1 MYQGKFESKN
11 RANRTPVTHEE
22 SQSEPQQRVYKPH
35 QSASEAARQQIPQA
49 RPQQPRQ
56 NPYGQQ
62 GQQNPYGQRQNPYG
76 QQPRQNPGSQQGR
89 PQGTQPYGQQSR
101 PYPQGARPQQ
111 APYPNMQRPS
121 APAKPQKRG
130 PRLGGIIFYTLYFMF
145 IAVFGVGL
153 LLGLNWLDN
162 WLVEYEAAQPT
173 VKCQEVFDQLF
184 SNPDWGNLYDLA
196 GVQDTAYEGKDAFV
210 AYMTEKVGSTP
221 LTYVQTSAGL
231 SEAKKYFVKLGDE
244 RIASF
249 TLVNAKE
256 DKKTEIPDWQFGK
269 VELFFDRADGYLIQ
283 IVDGHTAFVNGVAL
297 DDSFIIQIT
306 SSSAAD
312 YLPVGTTG
320 AKTDILSIT
329 GLMMKPTV
337 TVKDQTGADMPV
349 SYDEEKGMFVEQTES
364 NTITEEEQA
373 AVTGALKA
381 YGEFMI
387 NASGARASLAKYY
400 DTSADAYKDILK
412 IGSEL
417 WMNKDNGHRFT
428 AESVTDYCKY
438 SDDLFSARGHVTMNV
453 TLKDGNTRDYE
464 LDMALFFRKSNGS
477 WKCYGSTNED
487 VTKPVGKVRLTFID
501 NNGTTL
507 VDDFFETDATT
518 LTTPVLSAPE
528 GKVFS
533 GWYTEKTVD
542 GHKELT
548 IMFQPDENGKVT
560 IPSGTTLEPMTLHP
574 LFEDASAAASTEA
587 TTE

>member
-1 MYQGKFESKN
+1 MYQGKFEAKN
-11 RANRTPVTHEE
+11 RSARTPVPEE
-22 SQSEPQQRVYKPH
+22 PQSEPQQRVYKPH

-76 QQPRQNPGSQQGR
+76 QQPRQNPGSTQGR
-89 PQGTQPYGQQSR
+89 PQGG
-101 PYPQGARPQQ
+101 RPQQ
-111 APYPNMQRPS
+111 PPYPNMQRPT

-130 PRLGGIIFYTLYFMF
+130 PRLGGIIFYTLYFML
-145 IAVFGVGL
+145 IAVFAVGM

-221 LTYVQTSAGL
+221 LTYVETSAGL
-231 SEAKKYFVKLGDE
+231 SGDKKYFVKLGDE

-249 TLVNAKE
+249 TLEGKQ
-256 DKKTEIPDWQFGK
+256 DKVTDIPDWQFGK

-297 DDSFIIQIT
+297 DDSFVIQIT

-320 AKTDILSIT
+320 AKTDVLSVT

-364 NTITEEEQA
+364 NTITEEEQT

-438 SDDLFSARGHVTMNV
+438 SDELFSARGHVTMNV

-464 LDMALFFRKSNGS
+464 LDMALFFRKSNGA
-477 WKCYGSTNED
+477 WKCYGMTNED

-501 NNGTTL
+501 GNGTTL
-507 VDDFFETDATT
+507 VDDFFETDAST

-533 GWYTEKTVD
+533 GCYTEKTVD

-560 IPSGTTLEPMTLHP
+560 IPSGTTLEPMTLRP
-574 LFEDASAAASTEA
+574 LFEDAASAASTEA
-587 TTE
+587 ATEEVTEG

>member
-1 MYQGKFESKN
+1 MYQGKFEAKN
-11 RANRTPVTHEE
+11 RSNRMPVPEE
-22 SQSEPQQRVYKPH
+22 PQSEPQQRVYKPH

-56 NPYGQQ
+56 NPNGQQ

-76 QQPRQNPGSQQGR
+76 QQPRQNPGSTQGR
-89 PQGTQPYGQQSR
+89 PQGS
-101 PYPQGARPQQ
+101 RPQQ
-111 APYPNMQRPS
+111 PPYPNMQRPT

-130 PRLGGIIFYTLYFMF
+130 PRLGGIIFYTLYFML
-145 IAVFGVGL
+145 IAVFAVGM

-221 LTYVQTSAGL
+221 LTYVETSAGL
-231 SEAKKYFVKLGDE
+231 SGDKKYFVKLGDE

-249 TLVNAKE
+249 TLEGKQ
-256 DKKTEIPDWQFGK
+256 DKVTDIPDWQFGK

-297 DDSFIIQIT
+297 DDSFVIQIT

-364 NTITEEEQA
+364 NTITEEEQTV
-373 AVTGALKA
+373 VTGALKA

-438 SDDLFSARGHVTMNV
+438 SDELFSARGHVTMNV

-464 LDMALFFRKSNGS
+464 LDMALFFRKSNGA
-477 WKCYGSTNED
+477 WKCYGMTNED

-501 NNGTTL
+501 GNGTTL
-507 VDDFFETDATT
+507 VDDFFETDAST

-560 IPSGTTLEPMTLHP
+560 IPSGTTLEPMTLRP

-587 TTE
+587 ATEDVTEG

>member
-1 MYQGKFESKN
+1 MYQGKFEAKN
-11 RANRTPVTHEE
+11 RSNRMPVPEE
-22 SQSEPQQRVYKPH
+22 PQSEPQQRVYKPH

-56 NPYGQQ
+56 NPNGQQ
-62 GQQNPYGQRQNPYG
+62 GRQDPYGQRQNPYG
-76 QQPRQNPGSQQGR
+76 QQPRQNPGSTQGR
-89 PQGTQPYGQQSR
+89 PQGS
-101 PYPQGARPQQ
+101 RPQQ
-111 APYPNMQRPS
+111 PPYPNMQRPT

-130 PRLGGIIFYTLYFMF
+130 PRLGGIIFYTLYFML
-145 IAVFGVGL
+145 IAVFAVGM

-221 LTYVQTSAGL
+221 LTYVETSAGL
-231 SEAKKYFVKLGDE
+231 SGDKKYFVKLGDE

-249 TLVNAKE
+249 TLEGKQ
-256 DKKTEIPDWQFGK
+256 DKVTDIPDWQFGK

-297 DDSFIIQIT
+297 DDSFVIQIT

-320 AKTDILSIT
+320 AKTDVLSVT

-364 NTITEEEQA
+364 NTITEEEQT

-438 SDDLFSARGHVTMNV
+438 SDELFSARGHVTMNV

-464 LDMALFFRKSNGS
+464 LDMALFFRKSNGA
-477 WKCYGSTNED
+477 WKCYGMTNED

-501 NNGTTL
+501 GNGTTL
-507 VDDFFETDATT
+507 VDDFFETDAST

-560 IPSGTTLEPMTLHP
+560 IPSGTTLEPMTLRP

-587 TTE
+587 ATEAVTEG

>member
-1 MYQGKFESKN
+1 MYQGKFEAKN
-11 RANRTPVTHEE
+11 RSARTPVPEE
-22 SQSEPQQRVYKPH
+22 PQSEPQQRVYKPH

-76 QQPRQNPGSQQGR
+76 QQPRQNPGSTQGR
-89 PQGTQPYGQQSR
+89 PQGS
-101 PYPQGARPQQ
+101 RPQQ
-111 APYPNMQRPS
+111 PPYPNMQRPT

-130 PRLGGIIFYTLYFMF
+130 PRLGGIIFYTLYFML
-145 IAVFGVGL
+145 IAVFAVGM

-221 LTYVQTSAGL
+221 LTYVETSAGL
-231 SEAKKYFVKLGDE
+231 SGDKKYFVKLGDE

-249 TLVNAKE
+249 TLEGKQ
-256 DKKTEIPDWQFGK
+256 DKVTDIPDWQFGK

-297 DDSFIIQIT
+297 DDSFVIQIT

-337 TVKDQTGADMPV
+337 TVKDQTGGDMPV
-349 SYDEEKGMFVEQTES
+349 SYDEEKGMFVEQTEE
-364 NTITEEEQA
+364 NTITDEQRN
-373 AVTGALKA
+373 AVVGAMKA
-381 YGEFMI
+381 YAEYSI
-387 NASGARASLAKYY
+387 RATDSRKNLAIYY
-400 DTSADAYKDILK
+400 DTNGDAYKDIMQAVT
-412 IGSEL
+412 S
-417 WMNKDNGHRFT
+417 WNTDRGHRFMD
-428 AESVTDYCKY
+428 ESVTDYCRY
-438 SDDLFSARGHVTMNV
+438 SEDLFSARGRIVMNT
-453 TLKDGNTRDYE
+453 TLKDGNTTDYTVD
-464 LDMALFFRKSNGS
+464 LAMFFRKTNGS
-477 WKCYGSTNED
+477 WKCYAMTNED

-501 NNGTTL
+501 GNGTTL
-507 VDDFFETDATT
+507 VDDFFETDAAT

-560 IPSGTTLEPMTLHP
+560 IPSGTTLEPMTLRP

-587 TTE
+587 ATEDVTEG

>member
-1 MYQGKFESKN
+1 MYQGKFEAKN
-11 RANRTPVTHEE
+11 RSARMPVPEE
-22 SQSEPQQRVYKPH
+22 PQSEPQQRVYKPH

-56 NPYGQQ
+56 NPYAQQ

-76 QQPRQNPGSQQGR
+76 QQPRQNPGSTQGR
-89 PQGTQPYGQQSR
+89 PQGS
-101 PYPQGARPQQ
+101 RPQQ
-111 APYPNMQRPS
+111 PPYPNMQRPT

-130 PRLGGIIFYTLYFMF
+130 PRLGGIIFYTLYFML
-145 IAVFGVGL
+145 IAVFAVGM

-221 LTYVQTSAGL
+221 LTYVETSAGL
-231 SEAKKYFVKLGDE
+231 SGDKKYFVKLGDE

-249 TLVNAKE
+249 TLEGKQ
-256 DKKTEIPDWQFGK
+256 DKVTDIPDWQFGK

-297 DDSFIIQIT
+297 DDSFVIQIT

-337 TVKDQTGADMPV
+337 TVKDQTGGDMPV

-364 NTITEEEQA
+364 NTITEEEQT

-438 SDDLFSARGHVTMNV
+438 SDELFSARGHVTMNV

-464 LDMALFFRKSNGS
+464 LDMALFFRKSNGA
-477 WKCYGSTNED
+477 WKCYGMTNED

-501 NNGTTL
+501 GNGTTL
-507 VDDFFETDATT
+507 VDDFFETDAST

-560 IPSGTTLEPMTLHP
+560 IPSGTTLEPMTLRP

-587 TTE
+587 ATEDVTEG

>member
-1 MYQGKFESKN
+1 MYQGKFEAKN
-11 RANRTPVTHEE
+11 RSARMPVPEE
-22 SQSEPQQRVYKPH
+22 PQSEPQQRVYKPH

-76 QQPRQNPGSQQGR
+76 QQPRQNPGSTQGR
-89 PQGTQPYGQQSR
+89 PQGG
-101 PYPQGARPQQ
+101 RPQQ
-111 APYPNMQRPS
+111 PPYPNMQRPT

-130 PRLGGIIFYTLYFMF
+130 PRLGGIIFYTLYFML
-145 IAVFGVGL
+145 IAVFAVGM

-210 AYMTEKVGSTP
+210 AYMSEKVGSTP
-221 LTYVQTSAGL
+221 LTYVETSAGL
-231 SEAKKYFVKLGDE
+231 SGDKKYFVKLGDE

-249 TLVNAKE
+249 TLEGKQ
-256 DKKTEIPDWQFGK
+256 DKVTDIPDWQFGK

-297 DDSFIIQIT
+297 DDSFVIQIT

-320 AKTDILSIT
+320 AKTDVLSVT

-337 TVKDQTGADMPV
+337 TVKDQTGAEMPV

-364 NTITEEEQA
+364 NTITEEEQT

-438 SDDLFSARGHVTMNV
+438 SDELFSARGHVTMNV

-477 WKCYGSTNED
+477 WKCYGMTNED

-501 NNGTTL
+501 GNGTTL
-507 VDDFFETDATT
+507 VDDFFETDAST

-560 IPSGTTLEPMTLHP
+560 IPSGTTLEPMTLRP
-574 LFEDASAAASTEA
+574 LFEDAASAASTEA
-587 TTE
+587 VTEAVTEG

>member
-1 MYQGKFESKN
+1 MYQGKFEAKN
-11 RANRTPVTHEE
+11 RSARTPVPEE
-22 SQSEPQQRVYKPH
+22 PQSEPQQRVYKPH

-76 QQPRQNPGSQQGR
+76 QQPRQNPGSTQGR
-89 PQGTQPYGQQSR
+89 PQGG
-101 PYPQGARPQQ
+101 RPQQ
-111 APYPNMQRPS
+111 PPYPNMQRPT

-130 PRLGGIIFYTLYFMF
+130 PRLGGIIFYTLYFML
-145 IAVFGVGL
+145 IAVFAVGM

-221 LTYVQTSAGL
+221 LTYVETSAGL
-231 SEAKKYFVKLGDE
+231 SGDKKYFVKLGDE

-249 TLVNAKE
+249 TLEGKQ
-256 DKKTEIPDWQFGK
+256 DKVTDIPDWQFGK

-297 DDSFIIQIT
+297 DDSFVIQIT

-320 AKTDILSIT
+320 AKTDVLSVT

-364 NTITEEEQA
+364 NTITEEEQT

-438 SDDLFSARGHVTMNV
+438 SDELFSARGHVTMNV

-464 LDMALFFRKSNGS
+464 LDMALFFRKSNGA
-477 WKCYGSTNED
+477 WKCYGMTNED

-501 NNGTTL
+501 GNGTTL
-507 VDDFFETDATT
+507 VDDFFETDAST

-560 IPSGTTLEPMTLHP
+560 IPSGTTLEPMTLRP
-574 LFEDASAAASTEA
+574 LFEDAASAASTEA
-587 TTE
+587 ATEEVTEG

>member
-1 MYQGKFESKN
+1 MYQGKFEAKN
-11 RANRTPVTHEE
+11 RPASRGAVPEIQEE
-22 SQSEPQQRVYKPH
+22 QRQAYKPH
-35 QSASEAARQQIPQA
+35 QSAANAARQQIPQA
-49 RPQQPRQ
+49 RPQQGRTQMP
-56 NPYGQQ
+56 
-62 GQQNPYGQRQNPYG
+62 
-76 QQPRQNPGSQQGR
+76 SQQGTR
-89 PQGTQPYGQQSR
+89 PT
-101 PYPQGARPQQ
+101 QGAPRPQQ
-111 APYPNMQRPS
+111 RPAAPVAEPR
-121 APAKPQKRG
+121 KKG
-130 PRLGGIIFYTLYFMF
+130 PRIGGVIFYTLYFLF
-145 IAVFGVGL
+145 IAIFCLGTF
-153 LLGLNWLDN
+153 LGLNYLEGWLED
-162 WLVEYEAAQPT
+162 YEAAQPT
-173 VKCQEVFDQLF
+173 AKSDEVFHQLF
-184 SNPDWGNLYDLA
+184 DNPDWANLYSLA
-196 GVQDTAYEGKDAFV
+196 GIQDSAYEGKDAFA
-210 AYMTEKVGSTP
+210 AYMNEKVAGTP
-221 LTYVQTSAGL
+221 LTYVETSNGL
-231 SEAKKYFVKLGDE
+231 SEDKKYYVKLNDE

-249 TLVNAKE
+249 TLTNKAE
-256 DKKTEIPDWQFGK
+256 KKTDIPDW
-269 VELFFDRADGYLIQ
+269 ELGTVSLSFDRANGYLIQ
-283 IVDGHTAFVNGVAL
+283 KVDGHTAYVNGVAL
-297 DDSFIIQIT
+297 DDSFVIQIT

-320 AKTDILSIT
+320 AKTDVLSIT

-364 NTITEEEQA
+364 NTITEEEQT

-438 SDDLFSARGHVTMNV
+438 SDELFSARGHVTMNV

-464 LDMALFFRKSNGS
+464 LDMALFFRKSNGA
-477 WKCYGSTNED
+477 WKCYGMTNED

-501 NNGTTL
+501 GNGTTL
-507 VDDFFETDATT
+507 VDDFFETDAAT

-548 IMFQPDENGKVT
+548 IMFQPDENGKVA
-560 IPSGTTLEPMTLHP
+560 IPSGTTLEPMTLRP
-574 LFEDASAAASTEA
+574 LFEDASATASTEGV
-587 TTE
+587 TED

>member
-11 RANRTPVTHEE
+11 RGNKAPSMPEE
-22 SQSEPQQRVYKPH
+22 QQEPRQVYKPH
-35 QSASEAARQQIPQA
+35 ESASQAARQQIPQA
-49 RPQQPRQ
+49 RPQQSRQ
-56 NPYGQQ
+56 NPYS
-62 GQQNPYGQRQNPYG
+62 QQNPYGG
-76 QQPRQNPGSQQGR
+76 QQPRQGSGPRQNGR
-89 PQGTQPYGQQSR
+89 PQQSYGQQSR
-101 PYPQGARPQQ
+101 AYPQGARPQQ
-111 APYPNMQRPS
+111 APYPNMQRPA

-130 PRLGGIIFYTLYFMF
+130 PHLDSIIFYTLYFLM
-145 IAVFGVGL
+145 IAVVGVGT

-162 WLVEYEAAQPT
+162 WLVDYEAAQPT

-184 SNPDWGNLYDLA
+184 SNPDWGSLYTMA
-196 GVQDTAYEGKDAFV
+196 GIQDSAYEGKDAFV
-210 AYMTEKVGSTP
+210 SYMTEKVGTTP
-221 LTYVQTSAGL
+221 LTYVETSAGL
-231 SEAKKYFVKLGDE
+231 SGDKKYFVKLGDE

-249 TLVNAKE
+249 TLEGKQEKVT
-256 DKKTEIPDWQFGK
+256 DIPDWQLGK

-283 IVDGHTAFVNGVAL
+283 IVDGHKAYINGVAL
-297 DDSFIIQIT
+297 DDSFVIQIT

-320 AKTDILSIT
+320 AKTDVLSVT
-329 GLMMKPTV
+329 GLLMKPTV
-337 TVKDQTGADMPV
+337 TVKDQSGTEMPV

-387 NASGARASLAKYY
+387 NASGARAALAKYY
-400 DTSADAYKDILK
+400 DTSSDAYQDIMK

-438 SDDLFSARGHVTMNV
+438 SDELFSARGHVTMNV

-477 WKCYGSTNED
+477 WKCYGMTNED
-487 VTKPVGKVRLTFID
+487 VTKPVGKVRIIFID

-507 VDDFFETDATT
+507 VDDFFQTDATT
-518 LTTPVLSAPE
+518 LTAPVLSASE

-533 GWYTEKTVD
+533 GWYKESTVD

-548 IMFQPDENGKVT
+548 IVFQPDENGKVE
-560 IPSGTTLEPMTLHP
+560 IPSGTTLEPMTLYP
-574 LFEDASAAASTEA
+574 LFEDADQAAAAQAAAETAAEG
-587 TTE
+587 

>member
-1 MYQGKFESKN
+1 M
-11 RANRTPVTHEE
+11 
-22 SQSEPQQRVYKPH
+22 
-35 QSASEAARQQIPQA
+35 
-49 RPQQPRQ
+49 
-56 NPYGQQ
+56 
-62 GQQNPYGQRQNPYG
+62 
-76 QQPRQNPGSQQGR
+76 
-89 PQGTQPYGQQSR
+89 
-101 PYPQGARPQQ
+101 
-111 APYPNMQRPS
+111 
-121 APAKPQKRG
+121 
-130 PRLGGIIFYTLYFMF
+130 
-145 IAVFGVGL
+145 
-153 LLGLNWLDN
+153 
-162 WLVEYEAAQPT
+162 
-173 VKCQEVFDQLF
+173 
-184 SNPDWGNLYDLA
+184 
-196 GVQDTAYEGKDAFV
+196 
-210 AYMTEKVGSTP
+210 
-221 LTYVQTSAGL
+221 
-231 SEAKKYFVKLGDE
+231 
-244 RIASF
+244 
-249 TLVNAKE
+249 
-256 DKKTEIPDWQFGK
+256 
-269 VELFFDRADGYLIQ
+269 ELFFDRADGYLIQ
-283 IVDGHTAFVNGVAL
+283 FVDGHTAFVNGVAL
-297 DDSFIIQIT
+297 DDSFVIQIT

-364 NTITEEEQA
+364 TTLTEEEQT

-438 SDDLFSARGHVTMNV
+438 SDELFSARGHVTMNV

-477 WKCYGSTNED
+477 WKCYGMTNED

-501 NNGTTL
+501 GNGTTL
-507 VDDFFETDATT
+507 VDDFFETDAAT

-560 IPSGTTLEPMTLHP
+560 IPSGTTLEPMTLRP
-574 LFEDASAAASTEA
+574 LFEDASAASTEA

>member
-1 MYQGKFESKN
+1 MYQGKFEAKN
-11 RANRTPVTHEE
+11 RSARTPVPEE
-22 SQSEPQQRVYKPH
+22 PQSEPQQRVYKPH

-76 QQPRQNPGSQQGR
+76 QQPRQNPGSTQGR
-89 PQGTQPYGQQSR
+89 PQGS
-101 PYPQGARPQQ
+101 RPQQ
-111 APYPNMQRPS
+111 PPYPNMQRPT

-130 PRLGGIIFYTLYFMF
+130 PRLGGIIFYTLYFML
-145 IAVFGVGL
+145 IAVFAVGM

-196 GVQDTAYEGKDAFV
+196 GIQDTAYEGKDAFV

-221 LTYVQTSAGL
+221 LTYVETSAGL
-231 SEAKKYFVKLGDE
+231 SGDKKYFVKLGDE

-249 TLVNAKE
+249 TLEGKQ
-256 DKKTEIPDWQFGK
+256 DKVTDIPDWQFGK

-297 DDSFIIQIT
+297 DDSFVIQIT

-320 AKTDILSIT
+320 AKTDVLSVT

-364 NTITEEEQA
+364 NTITEEEQT

-438 SDDLFSARGHVTMNV
+438 SDELFSARGHVTMNV

-477 WKCYGSTNED
+477 WKCYGMTNED

-501 NNGTTL
+501 GNGITL
-507 VDDFFETDATT
+507 VDDFFETDAST

-560 IPSGTTLEPMTLHP
+560 IPSGTTLEPMTLRP

-587 TTE
+587 ATEAVTEG

>member
-1 MYQGKFESKN
+1 MYQGKFEAKN
-11 RANRTPVTHEE
+11 RSARTPVPEE
-22 SQSEPQQRVYKPH
+22 PQSEPQQRVYKPH

-56 NPYGQQ
+56 NPNGQQ

-76 QQPRQNPGSQQGR
+76 QQPRQNPGSTQGR
-89 PQGTQPYGQQSR
+89 PQGS
-101 PYPQGARPQQ
+101 RPQQ
-111 APYPNMQRPS
+111 PPYPNMQRPT

-130 PRLGGIIFYTLYFMF
+130 PRLGGIIFYTLYFML
-145 IAVFGVGL
+145 IAVFAVGM

-221 LTYVQTSAGL
+221 LTYVETSAGL
-231 SEAKKYFVKLGDE
+231 SGDKKYFVKLGDE

-249 TLVNAKE
+249 TLEGKQ
-256 DKKTEIPDWQFGK
+256 DKVTDIPDWQFGK

-297 DDSFIIQIT
+297 DDSFVIQIT

-320 AKTDILSIT
+320 AKTDVLSIT

-364 NTITEEEQA
+364 NTITEEEQT

-438 SDDLFSARGHVTMNV
+438 SDELFSARGHVTMNV

-464 LDMALFFRKSNGS
+464 LDMALFFRKSNGA
-477 WKCYGSTNED
+477 WKCYGMTNED

-501 NNGTTL
+501 GNGTTL
-507 VDDFFETDATT
+507 VDDFFETDAST

-560 IPSGTTLEPMTLHP
+560 IPSGTTLEPMTLRP
-574 LFEDASAAASTEA
+574 LFEDASVAASTEA
-587 TTE
+587 VTEG

>member
-1 MYQGKFESKN
+1 MYQGKFEAKN
-11 RANRTPVTHEE
+11 RSARTPVPEE
-22 SQSEPQQRVYKPH
+22 PQSEPQQRVYKPH

-76 QQPRQNPGSQQGR
+76 QQPRQNPGSTQGR
-89 PQGTQPYGQQSR
+89 PQGS
-101 PYPQGARPQQ
+101 RPQQ
-111 APYPNMQRPS
+111 PPYPNMQRPT

-130 PRLGGIIFYTLYFMF
+130 PRLGGIIFYTLYFML
-145 IAVFGVGL
+145 IAVFAVGM

-221 LTYVQTSAGL
+221 LTYVETSAGL
-231 SEAKKYFVKLGDE
+231 SGDKKYFVKLGDE

-249 TLVNAKE
+249 TLEGKQ
-256 DKKTEIPDWQFGK
+256 DKVTDIPDWQFGK

-297 DDSFIIQIT
+297 DDSFVIQIT

-337 TVKDQTGADMPV
+337 TVKDQTGGDMPV
-349 SYDEEKGMFVEQTES
+349 SYDEEKGMFVEQTEE
-364 NTITEEEQA
+364 NTITDEQRN
-373 AVTGALKA
+373 AVVGAMKA
-381 YGEFMI
+381 YAEYSI
-387 NASGARASLAKYY
+387 RATDSRKNLAIYY
-400 DTSADAYKDILK
+400 DTNGDAYKDIMQAVT
-412 IGSEL
+412 S
-417 WMNKDNGHRFT
+417 WNTDRGHRFMD
-428 AESVTDYCKY
+428 ESVTDYCRY
-438 SDDLFSARGHVTMNV
+438 SEDLFSARGRIVMNT
-453 TLKDGNTRDYE
+453 TLKDGNTTDYTVD
-464 LDMALFFRKSNGS
+464 LAMFFRKTNGS
-477 WKCYGSTNED
+477 WKCYAMTNED

-501 NNGTTL
+501 GNGTTL
-507 VDDFFETDATT
+507 VDDFFETDAAT

-560 IPSGTTLEPMTLHP
+560 IPSGTTLEPMTLRP
-574 LFEDASAAASTEA
+574 LFEDAASAASTEA
-587 TTE
+587 ATEDVTEG

>member
-1 MYQGKFESKN
+1 MYQGKFEAKS
-11 RANRTPVTHEE
+11 RSARTPVPEE
-22 SQSEPQQRVYKPH
+22 PQSEPQQRVYKPH

-56 NPYGQQ
+56 NPNGQQ

-89 PQGTQPYGQQSR
+89 PQGS
-101 PYPQGARPQQ
+101 RPQQ
-111 APYPNMQRPS
+111 PPYPNMQRPT

-130 PRLGGIIFYTLYFMF
+130 PRLGGIIFYTLYFML
-145 IAVFGVGL
+145 IAVFAVGM

-221 LTYVQTSAGL
+221 LTYVETSAGL
-231 SEAKKYFVKLGDE
+231 SGDKKYFVKLGDE

-249 TLVNAKE
+249 TLEGKQ
-256 DKKTEIPDWQFGK
+256 DKVTDIPDWQFGK

-297 DDSFIIQIT
+297 DDSFVIQIT

-364 NTITEEEQA
+364 NTITEEEQT

-438 SDDLFSARGHVTMNV
+438 SDELFSARGHVTMNV

-464 LDMALFFRKSNGS
+464 LDMALFFRKSNGA
-477 WKCYGSTNED
+477 WKCYGMTNED

-501 NNGTTL
+501 GNGTTL
-507 VDDFFETDATT
+507 VDDFFETDAAT

-560 IPSGTTLEPMTLHP
+560 IPSGTTLEPMTLRP
-574 LFEDASAAASTEA
+574 LFEDASAASTEA
-587 TTE
+587 ATEAVTEG

>member
-1 MYQGKFESKN
+1 MYQGKFEAKN
-11 RANRTPVTHEE
+11 RPASRGPVPEIQEE
-22 SQSEPQQRVYKPH
+22 QRQAYKPH
-35 QSASEAARQQIPQA
+35 QSAANAARQQIPQA

-56 NPYGQQ
+56 NPNGQQ

-76 QQPRQNPGSQQGR
+76 QQPRQNPGSTQGR
-89 PQGTQPYGQQSR
+89 PQGS
-101 PYPQGARPQQ
+101 RPQQ
-111 APYPNMQRPS
+111 PPYPNMQRPT

-130 PRLGGIIFYTLYFMF
+130 PRLGGIIFYTLYFML
-145 IAVFGVGL
+145 IAVFAVGM

-221 LTYVQTSAGL
+221 LTYVETSAGL
-231 SEAKKYFVKLGDE
+231 SGDKKYFVKLGDE

-249 TLVNAKE
+249 TLEGKQ
-256 DKKTEIPDWQFGK
+256 DKVTDIPDWQFGK

-297 DDSFIIQIT
+297 DDSFVIQIT

-364 NTITEEEQA
+364 NTITEEEQT

-438 SDDLFSARGHVTMNV
+438 SDELFSARGHVTMNV

-464 LDMALFFRKSNGS
+464 LDMALFFRKSNGA
-477 WKCYGSTNED
+477 WKCYGMTNED

-501 NNGTTL
+501 GNGTTL
-507 VDDFFETDATT
+507 VDDFFETDAST

-560 IPSGTTLEPMTLHP
+560 IPSGTTLEPMTLRP

-587 TTE
+587 ATEAVTEG

>member
-1 MYQGKFESKN
+1 MYQGKFEAKN
-11 RANRTPVTHEE
+11 RSARTPVPEE
-22 SQSEPQQRVYKPH
+22 PQSEPQQRVYKPH

-56 NPYGQQ
+56 NPNGQQ

-76 QQPRQNPGSQQGR
+76 QQPRQNPGSTQGR
-89 PQGTQPYGQQSR
+89 PQGG
-101 PYPQGARPQQ
+101 RPQQ
-111 APYPNMQRPS
+111 PPYPNMQRPT

-130 PRLGGIIFYTLYFMF
+130 PRLGGIIFYTLYFML
-145 IAVFGVGL
+145 IAVFAVGM

-221 LTYVQTSAGL
+221 LTYVETSAGL
-231 SEAKKYFVKLGDE
+231 SGDKKYFVKLGDE

-249 TLVNAKE
+249 TLEGKQ
-256 DKKTEIPDWQFGK
+256 DKVTDIPDWQFGK

-297 DDSFIIQIT
+297 DDSFVIQIT

-320 AKTDILSIT
+320 AKTDVLSIT

-364 NTITEEEQA
+364 NTITEEEQT

-438 SDDLFSARGHVTMNV
+438 SDELFSARGHVTMNV

-464 LDMALFFRKSNGS
+464 LDMALFFRKSNGA
-477 WKCYGSTNED
+477 WKCYGMTNED

-501 NNGTTL
+501 GNGTTL
-507 VDDFFETDATT
+507 VDDFFETDAAT

-528 GKVFS
+528 GKAFS

-548 IMFQPDENGKVT
+548 IVFQPDENGKVT
-560 IPSGTTLEPMTLHP
+560 IPSGTTLEPMTLRP

>member
-1 MYQGKFESKN
+1 MYQGKFEAKN
-11 RANRTPVTHEE
+11 RSNRTPVPEE
-22 SQSEPQQRVYKPH
+22 PQSEPQQRVYKPH

-56 NPYGQQ
+56 NPNGQQ
-62 GQQNPYGQRQNPYG
+62 GRQDPYGQRQNPYG
-76 QQPRQNPGSQQGR
+76 QQPRQNPGSTQGR
-89 PQGTQPYGQQSR
+89 PQGS
-101 PYPQGARPQQ
+101 RPQQ
-111 APYPNMQRPS
+111 PPYPNMQRPT

-130 PRLGGIIFYTLYFMF
+130 PRLGGIIFYTLYFML
-145 IAVFGVGL
+145 IAVFAVGM

-221 LTYVQTSAGL
+221 LTYVETSAGL
-231 SEAKKYFVKLGDE
+231 SGDKKYFVKLGDE

-249 TLVNAKE
+249 TLEGKQ
-256 DKKTEIPDWQFGK
+256 DKVTDIPDWQFGK

-297 DDSFIIQIT
+297 DDSFVIQIT

-320 AKTDILSIT
+320 AKTDILSVT

-364 NTITEEEQA
+364 NTITEEEQT

-438 SDDLFSARGHVTMNV
+438 SDELFSARGHVTMNV

-464 LDMALFFRKSNGS
+464 LDMALFFRKSNGA
-477 WKCYGSTNED
+477 WKCYGMTNED

-501 NNGTTL
+501 GNGTTL
-507 VDDFFETDATT
+507 VDDFFETDAST

-560 IPSGTTLEPMTLHP
+560 IPSGTTLEPMTLRP

-587 TTE
+587 ATEAATEG

>member
-1 MYQGKFESKN
+1 MYQGKFEAKN
-11 RANRTPVTHEE
+11 RSARTPVPEE
-22 SQSEPQQRVYKPH
+22 PQSEPQQRVYKPH

-49 RPQQPRQ
+49 RPQQP
-56 NPYGQQ
+56 
-62 GQQNPYGQRQNPYG
+62 
-76 QQPRQNPGSQQGR
+76 
-89 PQGTQPYGQQSR
+89 
-101 PYPQGARPQQ
+101 
-111 APYPNMQRPS
+111 PYPNMQRPT

-130 PRLGGIIFYTLYFMF
+130 PRLGGIIFYTLYFML
-145 IAVFGVGL
+145 IAVFAVGM

-221 LTYVQTSAGL
+221 LTYVETSAGL
-231 SEAKKYFVKLGDE
+231 SGDKKYFVKLGDE

-249 TLVNAKE
+249 TLEGKQ
-256 DKKTEIPDWQFGK
+256 DKVTDIPDWQFGK

-297 DDSFIIQIT
+297 DDSFVIQIT

-320 AKTDILSIT
+320 AKTDVLSVT

-364 NTITEEEQA
+364 NTITEEEQT

-438 SDDLFSARGHVTMNV
+438 SDELFSARGHVTMNV

-464 LDMALFFRKSNGS
+464 LDMALFFRKSNGA
-477 WKCYGSTNED
+477 WKCYGMTNED

-501 NNGTTL
+501 GNGTTL
-507 VDDFFETDATT
+507 VDDFFETDAST

-560 IPSGTTLEPMTLHP
+560 IPSGTTLEPMTLRP

>member
-11 RANRTPVTHEE
+11 RGNKAPSAPEE
-22 SQSEPQQRVYKPH
+22 QAEQPRQVYKPH
-35 QSASEAARQQIPQA
+35 ESASQAARQQIPQA

-56 NPYGQQ
+56 NPNGRQD
-62 GQQNPYGQRQNPYG
+62 PYGQRQNPG
-76 QQPRQNPGSQQGR
+76 QRANPQGR
-89 PQGTQPYGQQSR
+89 PQQPYGQQSR

-111 APYPNMQRPS
+111 APYPNMQRPA

-130 PRLGGIIFYTLYFMF
+130 PRLGGIIFYTLYFMLVAIF
-145 IAVFGVGL
+145 AVGT

-162 WLVEYEAAQPT
+162 WLVDYEAAQPT

-184 SNPDWGNLYDLA
+184 GDPDWGYLYDLA
-196 GVQDTAYEGKDAFV
+196 GIQDTAYEGKDAFV
-210 AYMTEKVGSTP
+210 SYMTEKVGSTP
-221 LTYVQTSAGL
+221 LTYVETSAGL
-231 SEAKKYFVKLGDE
+231 SGDKKYYVKLDDE

-249 TLVNAKE
+249 TLEGQQEKVT
-256 DKKTEIPDWQFGK
+256 DIPDWQLGK

-283 IVDGHTAFVNGVAL
+283 IVDGHTAHVNGVAL
-297 DDSFIIQIT
+297 DDSFTIQIT

-312 YLPVGTTG
+312 FLPVGTTG
-320 AKTDILSIT
+320 ARTCVQRID
-329 GLMMKPTV
+329 GLMMRPTV
-337 TVKDQTGADMPV
+337 TVTDQSGAEMPV
-349 SYDEEKGMFVEQTES
+349 SYDESTGMFVEQTEA
-364 NTITEEEQA
+364 NTITQDEQD
-373 AVTGALKA
+373 VVIGALKA

-400 DTSADAYKDILK
+400 DTSSDAYKDILA

-417 WMNKDNGHRFT
+417 WMNKDNGHRFMS
-428 AESVTDYCKY
+428 ESVTDYCKY
-438 SDDLFSARGHVTMNV
+438 SDDLFSARGHVTINV

-464 LDMALFFRKSNGS
+464 LDQALFFRKSNGA
-477 WKCYGSTNED
+477 WKCYGMTNED

-507 VDDFFETDATT
+507 VDDFFDTNPTT

-533 GWYTEKTVD
+533 GWYKESTVD

-548 IMFQPDENGKVT
+548 IVFEPDENGKVT
-560 IPSGTTLEPMTLHP
+560 IPSGTTLEPMTLYP
-574 LFEDASAAASTEA
+574 LFEDASAAAAETTEA
-587 TTE
+587 AN

>member
-1 MYQGKFESKN
+1 MYQGKFEAKN
-11 RANRTPVTHEE
+11 RSSRTPVPEE
-22 SQSEPQQRVYKPH
+22 PQSEPQQRVYKPH

-56 NPYGQQ
+56 NPNGQQ

-76 QQPRQNPGSQQGR
+76 QQPRQNPGSTQG
-89 PQGTQPYGQQSR
+89 QGS
-101 PYPQGARPQQ
+101 RPQQ
-111 APYPNMQRPS
+111 PPYPNMQRPT

-130 PRLGGIIFYTLYFMF
+130 PRLGGIIFYTLYFML
-145 IAVFGVGL
+145 IAVFAVGM

-221 LTYVQTSAGL
+221 LTYVETSAGL
-231 SEAKKYFVKLGDE
+231 SGDKKYFVKLGDE

-249 TLVNAKE
+249 TLEGKQ
-256 DKKTEIPDWQFGK
+256 DKVTDIPDWQFGK

-297 DDSFIIQIT
+297 DDSFVIQIT

-364 NTITEEEQA
+364 NTITEEEQT

-438 SDDLFSARGHVTMNV
+438 SDELFSARGHVTMNV

-464 LDMALFFRKSNGS
+464 LDMALFFRKSNGA
-477 WKCYGSTNED
+477 WKCYGMTNED

-501 NNGTTL
+501 GNGTTL
-507 VDDFFETDATT
+507 VDDFFETDAST

-560 IPSGTTLEPMTLHP
+560 IPSGTTLEPMTLRP
-574 LFEDASAAASTEA
+574 LFEDAASAASTEA
-587 TTE
+587 ATEAVTEG

>member
-1 MYQGKFESKN
+1 MYQGKFEAKN
-11 RANRTPVTHEE
+11 RSARTPVPEE
-22 SQSEPQQRVYKPH
+22 PQSEPQQRVYKPH

-76 QQPRQNPGSQQGR
+76 QQPRQNPGSTQGR
-89 PQGTQPYGQQSR
+89 PQGN
-101 PYPQGARPQQ
+101 RPQQ
-111 APYPNMQRPS
+111 PPYPNMQRPT

-130 PRLGGIIFYTLYFMF
+130 PRLGGIIFYTLYFML
-145 IAVFGVGL
+145 IAVFAVGM

-221 LTYVQTSAGL
+221 LTYVETSAGL
-231 SEAKKYFVKLGDE
+231 SGDKKYFVKLGDE

-249 TLVNAKE
+249 TLEGKQ
-256 DKKTEIPDWQFGK
+256 DKVTDIPDWQFGK

-297 DDSFIIQIT
+297 DDSFVIQIT

-320 AKTDILSIT
+320 AKTDVLSVT

-337 TVKDQTGADMPV
+337 TVKDQTGGDMPV
-349 SYDEEKGMFVEQTES
+349 SYDEEKGMFVEQTEE
-364 NTITEEEQA
+364 NTITDEQRN
-373 AVTGALKA
+373 AVVGAMKA
-381 YGEFMI
+381 YAEYSI
-387 NASGARASLAKYY
+387 RATDSRKNLAIYY
-400 DTSADAYKDILK
+400 DTNGDAYKDIMQAVT
-412 IGSEL
+412 S
-417 WMNKDNGHRFT
+417 WNTDRGHRFMD
-428 AESVTDYCKY
+428 ESVTDYCRY
-438 SDDLFSARGHVTMNV
+438 SEDLFSARGRIVMNT
-453 TLKDGNTRDYE
+453 TLKDGNTTDYTVD
-464 LDMALFFRKSNGS
+464 LAMFFRKTNGS
-477 WKCYGSTNED
+477 WKCYAMTNED

-501 NNGTTL
+501 GNGTTL
-507 VDDFFETDATT
+507 VDDFFETDAAT

-560 IPSGTTLEPMTLHP
+560 IPSGTTLEPMTLRP

-587 TTE
+587 ATEDVTEG

>member
-1 MYQGKFESKN
+1 MYQGKFEAKN
-11 RANRTPVTHEE
+11 RSNRTSVPEE
-22 SQSEPQQRVYKPH
+22 PQSEPQQRVYKPH

-56 NPYGQQ
+56 NPNGQQ

-76 QQPRQNPGSQQGR
+76 QQPRQNPGSTQGR
-89 PQGTQPYGQQSR
+89 PQGS
-101 PYPQGARPQQ
+101 RPQQ
-111 APYPNMQRPS
+111 PPYPNMQRPT

-130 PRLGGIIFYTLYFMF
+130 PRLGGIIFYTLYFML
-145 IAVFGVGL
+145 IAVFAVGM

-221 LTYVQTSAGL
+221 LTYVETSAGL
-231 SEAKKYFVKLGDE
+231 SGDKKYFVKLGDE

-249 TLVNAKE
+249 TLEGKQ
-256 DKKTEIPDWQFGK
+256 DKVTDIPDWQFGK

-297 DDSFIIQIT
+297 DDSFVIQIT

-364 NTITEEEQA
+364 NTITEEEQT

-438 SDDLFSARGHVTMNV
+438 SDELFSARGHVTMNV

-464 LDMALFFRKSNGS
+464 LDMALFFRKSNGA
-477 WKCYGSTNED
+477 WKCYGMTNED

-501 NNGTTL
+501 GNGTTL
-507 VDDFFETDATT
+507 VDDFFETDAST

-560 IPSGTTLEPMTLHP
+560 IPSGTTLEPMILRP
-574 LFEDASAAASTEA
+574 LFEDAASAASTEA
-587 TTE
+587 ATEAVTEG

>member
-1 MYQGKFESKN
+1 MYQGKFEAKN
-11 RANRTPVTHEE
+11 RPAAQPGYVP
-22 SQSEPQQRVYKPH
+22 EPEVRQAYKPH

-56 NPYGQQ
+56 NPNGQQ

-76 QQPRQNPGSQQGR
+76 QQPRQNPGSTQGR
-89 PQGTQPYGQQSR
+89 PQGS
-101 PYPQGARPQQ
+101 RPQQ
-111 APYPNMQRPS
+111 PPYPNMQRPT

-130 PRLGGIIFYTLYFMF
+130 PRLGGIIFYTLYFML
-145 IAVFGVGL
+145 IAVFAVGM

-221 LTYVQTSAGL
+221 LTYVETSAGL
-231 SEAKKYFVKLGDE
+231 SGDKKYFVKLGDE

-249 TLVNAKE
+249 TLEGKQ
-256 DKKTEIPDWQFGK
+256 DKVTDIPDWQFGK

-297 DDSFIIQIT
+297 DDSFVIQIT

-320 AKTDILSIT
+320 AKIDILSIT

-364 NTITEEEQA
+364 NTITEEEQT

-438 SDDLFSARGHVTMNV
+438 SDELFSARGHVTMNV

-464 LDMALFFRKSNGS
+464 LDMALFFRKSNGA
-477 WKCYGSTNED
+477 WKCYGMTNED

-501 NNGTTL
+501 GNGTTL
-507 VDDFFETDATT
+507 VDDFFETDAST

-560 IPSGTTLEPMTLHP
+560 IPSGTTLEPMTLRP
-574 LFEDASAAASTEA
+574 LFEDAAPAASTEA
-587 TTE
+587 ATE

>member
-1 MYQGKFESKN
+1 MYQGKFEAKN
-11 RANRTPVTHEE
+11 RSARTPVPEE
-22 SQSEPQQRVYKPH
+22 PQSEPQQRVYKPH

-56 NPYGQQ
+56 NPNGQQ

-76 QQPRQNPGSQQGR
+76 QQPRQNPGSTQGR
-89 PQGTQPYGQQSR
+89 PQGS
-101 PYPQGARPQQ
+101 RPQQ
-111 APYPNMQRPS
+111 PPYPNMQRPT

-130 PRLGGIIFYTLYFMF
+130 PRLGGIIFYTLYFML
-145 IAVFGVGL
+145 IAVFAVGM

-221 LTYVQTSAGL
+221 LTYVETSAGL
-231 SEAKKYFVKLGDE
+231 SGDKKYFVKLGDE

-249 TLVNAKE
+249 TLEGKQ
-256 DKKTEIPDWQFGK
+256 DKVTDIPDWQFGK

-297 DDSFIIQIT
+297 DDSFVIQIT

-320 AKTDILSIT
+320 AKTDVLSVT

-364 NTITEEEQA
+364 NTITEEEQT

-438 SDDLFSARGHVTMNV
+438 SDELFSARGHVTMNV

-464 LDMALFFRKSNGS
+464 LDMALFFRKSNGA
-477 WKCYGSTNED
+477 WKCYGMTNED

-501 NNGTTL
+501 GNGTTL
-507 VDDFFETDATT
+507 VDDFFETDAST

-560 IPSGTTLEPMTLHP
+560 IPSGTTLEPMTLRP
-574 LFEDASAAASTEA
+574 LFEDASVAASTEA
-587 TTE
+587 VTEG

>member
-1 MYQGKFESKN
+1 MYQGKFEAKN
-11 RANRTPVTHEE
+11 RSARTPVPEE
-22 SQSEPQQRVYKPH
+22 PQSEPQQRVYKPH

-76 QQPRQNPGSQQGR
+76 QQARQNPGSTQGR
-89 PQGTQPYGQQSR
+89 PQGG
-101 PYPQGARPQQ
+101 RPQQ
-111 APYPNMQRPS
+111 PPYPNMQRPT

-130 PRLGGIIFYTLYFMF
+130 PRLGGIIFYTLYFML
-145 IAVFGVGL
+145 IAVFAVGM

-221 LTYVQTSAGL
+221 LTYVETSAGL
-231 SEAKKYFVKLGDE
+231 SGDKKYFVKLGDE

-249 TLVNAKE
+249 TLEGKQ
-256 DKKTEIPDWQFGK
+256 DKVTDIPDWQFGK

-297 DDSFIIQIT
+297 DDSFVIQIT

-320 AKTDILSIT
+320 AKTDVLSVT

-364 NTITEEEQA
+364 NTITEEEQT

-438 SDDLFSARGHVTMNV
+438 SDELFSARGHVTMNV

-464 LDMALFFRKSNGS
+464 LDMALFFRKSNGA
-477 WKCYGSTNED
+477 WKCYGMTNED

-501 NNGTTL
+501 GNGTTL
-507 VDDFFETDATT
+507 VDDFFETDAST

-560 IPSGTTLEPMTLHP
+560 IPSGTTLEPMTLRP
-574 LFEDASAAASTEA
+574 LFEDAASAASTEA
-587 TTE
+587 ATEAVTEG

>member
-1 MYQGKFESKN
+1 MYQGKFEAKN
-11 RANRTPVTHEE
+11 RSARTPVPEE
-22 SQSEPQQRVYKPH
+22 PQSEPQQRVYKPH

-56 NPYGQQ
+56 NPNGQQ

-76 QQPRQNPGSQQGR
+76 QQPRQNPGSTQGR
-89 PQGTQPYGQQSR
+89 PQGS
-101 PYPQGARPQQ
+101 RPQQ
-111 APYPNMQRPS
+111 PPYPNMQRPT

-130 PRLGGIIFYTLYFMF
+130 PRLGGIIFYTLYFML
-145 IAVFGVGL
+145 IAVFAVGM

-221 LTYVQTSAGL
+221 LTYVETSAGL
-231 SEAKKYFVKLGDE
+231 SGDKKYFVKLGDE

-249 TLVNAKE
+249 TLEGKQ
-256 DKKTEIPDWQFGK
+256 DKVTDIPDWQFGK

-297 DDSFIIQIT
+297 DDSFVIQIT

-320 AKTDILSIT
+320 AKTDVLSIT

-364 NTITEEEQA
+364 NTITEEEQT

-438 SDDLFSARGHVTMNV
+438 SDELFSARGHVTMNV

-464 LDMALFFRKSNGS
+464 LDMALFFRKSNGA
-477 WKCYGSTNED
+477 WKCYGMTNED

-501 NNGTTL
+501 GNGTTL
-507 VDDFFETDATT
+507 VDDFFETDAST

-560 IPSGTTLEPMTLHP
+560 IPSGTTLEPMTLRP
-574 LFEDASAAASTEA
+574 LFEDASAASTEA
-587 TTE
+587 ATEAVTEG

>member
-1 MYQGKFESKN
+1 MYQGKFEAKS
-11 RANRTPVTHEE
+11 RSNRTPVPEE
-22 SQSEPQQRVYKPH
+22 PQSEPQQRVYKPH

-56 NPYGQQ
+56 NPNGQQ

-76 QQPRQNPGSQQGR
+76 QQPRQNPGSTQGR
-89 PQGTQPYGQQSR
+89 PQGS
-101 PYPQGARPQQ
+101 RPQQ
-111 APYPNMQRPS
+111 PPYPNMQRPT

-130 PRLGGIIFYTLYFMF
+130 PRLGGIIFYTLYFML
-145 IAVFGVGL
+145 IAVFAVGM

-221 LTYVQTSAGL
+221 LTYVETSAGL
-231 SEAKKYFVKLGDE
+231 SGDKKYFVKLGDE

-249 TLVNAKE
+249 TLEGKQ
-256 DKKTEIPDWQFGK
+256 DKVTDIPDWQFGK

-283 IVDGHTAFVNGVAL
+283 IVDGHTAFINGVAL
-297 DDSFIIQIT
+297 DDSFVIQIT

-364 NTITEEEQA
+364 NTITEEEQT

-438 SDDLFSARGHVTMNV
+438 SDELFSARGHVTMNV

-464 LDMALFFRKSNGS
+464 LDMALFFRKSNGA
-477 WKCYGSTNED
+477 WKCYGMTNED

-501 NNGTTL
+501 GNGTTL
-507 VDDFFETDATT
+507 VDDFFETDAST

-560 IPSGTTLEPMTLHP
+560 IPSGTTLEPMTLRP
-574 LFEDASAAASTEA
+574 LFEDASAASTEA
-587 TTE
+587 ATE

>member
-1 MYQGKFESKN
+1 MYQGKFEAKS
-11 RANRTPVTHEE
+11 RSNRTPVPEE
-22 SQSEPQQRVYKPH
+22 PQSEPQQRVYKPH

-56 NPYGQQ
+56 NPNGQQ

-76 QQPRQNPGSQQGR
+76 QQPWQNPGSTQGR
-89 PQGTQPYGQQSR
+89 PQGS
-101 PYPQGARPQQ
+101 RPQQ
-111 APYPNMQRPS
+111 PPYPNMQRPT

-130 PRLGGIIFYTLYFMF
+130 PRLGGIIFYTLYFML
-145 IAVFGVGL
+145 IAVFAVGM

-221 LTYVQTSAGL
+221 LTYVETSAGL
-231 SEAKKYFVKLGDE
+231 SGDKKYFVKLGDE

-249 TLVNAKE
+249 TLEGKQ
-256 DKKTEIPDWQFGK
+256 DKVTDIPDWQFGK

-283 IVDGHTAFVNGVAL
+283 IVDGHTAFINGVAL
-297 DDSFIIQIT
+297 DDSFVIQIT

-364 NTITEEEQA
+364 NTITEEEQT

-438 SDDLFSARGHVTMNV
+438 SDELFSARGHVTMNV

-464 LDMALFFRKSNGS
+464 LDMALFFRKSNGA
-477 WKCYGSTNED
+477 WKCYGMTNED

-501 NNGTTL
+501 GNGTTL
-507 VDDFFETDATT
+507 VDDFFETDAST

-560 IPSGTTLEPMTLHP
+560 IPSGTTLEPMTLRP
-574 LFEDASAAASTEA
+574 LFEDASAASTEA
-587 TTE
+587 ATE

>member
-1 MYQGKFESKN
+1 MYQGKFEAKN
-11 RANRTPVTHEE
+11 RSARTPAPEE
-22 SQSEPQQRVYKPH
+22 TQAEPQQRVYKPH
-35 QSASEAARQQIPQA
+35 QSAAEAARQQIPQA
-49 RPQQPRQ
+49 RPQQSRQNPYNPQGQPNRQ
-56 NPYGQQ
+56 NPYGQ
-62 GQQNPYGQRQNPYG
+62 GQRQGSG
-76 QQPRQNPGSQQGR
+76 QPR

-145 IAVFGVGL
+145 IAIFGVGL
-153 LLGLNWLDN
+153 LFGLNWLDN

-210 AYMTEKVGSTP
+210 AYMTEKVGDTP
-221 LTYVQTSAGL
+221 LTYVETSAGL
-231 SEAKKYFVKLGDE
+231 SGDKKYFVKLGDE

-249 TLVNAKE
+249 TLEGKQE
-256 DKKTEIPDWQFGK
+256 KKTDIPDWQFGK

-297 DDSFIIQIT
+297 NDSFVIQIT

-400 DTSADAYKDILK
+400 DTSSEAYQNILK

-438 SDDLFSARGHVTMNV
+438 SDELFSARGHVTMNV

-501 NNGTTL
+501 GNGTTL
-507 VDDFFETDATT
+507 VDDFFETNATT

-528 GKVFS
+528 GQVFS

-548 IMFQPDENGKVT
+548 IVFQPDENGKVT
-560 IPSGTTLEPMTLHP
+560 IPTGTTLEPMTLHP
-574 LFEDASAAASTEA
+574 LFEDASATASTEA
-587 TTE
+587 ATEEVTE